1 MTAPNRAVE
10 ATRAAYRAASPAI
23 LAEIDLAMGQA
34 YNAAKLPAHA
44 TSVAVESEIEAIK
57 GLHDRDSD
65 GERALACLRVLY
77 RLATTATCRSMVCE
91 AAEWVKGQ
99 QEQIAYEAA
108 AADKREWMFDH

>member
-23 LAEIDLAMGQA
+23 LAEIDLAMSQD
-34 YNAAKLPAHA
+34 YNAAKLPAHGEA
-44 TSVAVESEIEAIK
+44 VAREMVIEVVK
-57 GLHDRDSD
+57 EQHDRDSD
-65 GERALACLRVLY
+65 GERALSILRLHY
-77 RLATTATCRSMVCE
+77 RAATTASGRAAICA